1 MGPSEKALKRAAKRL
16 VKSFLEGKLLA
27 TKETAAEL
35 EKRMLDTLRANFKEE
50 AAIQRDA
57 ERILEENKRQ
67 TARYG
72 PKNSAP
78 EDQGEARSRARL
90 RALRKSSWH
99 AFPMIVSLIWRAKSS
114 RRPAAA
120 GEILDERRAL
130 AEAKRVLAECFQ
142 LEDRLDPVV
151 RSRIPRR
158 VMPGT
163 AEWEIL
169 YRRYMDE
176 EIRKVQGG

>member
-1 MGPSEKALKRAAKRL
+1 M
-16 VKSFLEGKLLA
+16 
-27 TKETAAEL
+27 
-35 EKRMLDTLRANFKEE
+35 
-50 AAIQRDA
+50 
-57 ERILEENKRQ
+57 
-67 TARYG
+67 
-72 PKNSAP
+72 
-78 EDQGEARSRARL
+78 ARL
-90 RALRKSSWH
+90 SDDRVSDLARKVLDAVRRAGRIS
-99 AFPMIVSLIWRAKSS
+99 
-114 RRPAAA
+114 
-120 GEILDERRAL
+120 DERRAL
-130 AEAKRVLAECFQ
+130 AEAKRVLSECFQ

>member
-1 MGPSEKALKRAAKRL
+1 M
-16 VKSFLEGKLLA
+16 
-27 TKETAAEL
+27 
-35 EKRMLDTLRANFKEE
+35 
-50 AAIQRDA
+50 
-57 ERILEENKRQ
+57 
-67 TARYG
+67 
-72 PKNSAP
+72 
-78 EDQGEARSRARL
+78 ARL
-90 RALRKSSWH
+90 SDDRVSDLARKVLDAARH
-99 AFPMIVSLIWRAKSS
+99 AGRIS
-114 RRPAAA
+114 
-120 GEILDERRAL
+120 DERRAL